1 MSPCPRS
8 ILRVEAAGLLPPP
21 DFAMLKRTLAPLLL
35 AATLCA
41 ASAPARAVTIP
52 WATGS
57 GPRAG
62 QIDLPLSL
70 RSLSDALAL
79 AGTSGFAGL
88 KAARP
93 EAGQAALAA
102 LVHAALDK
110 MPWLRAEGRANG
122 LWTWRRN
129 ITAGVAIYGPGAGG
143 YSSFSWTR
151 PRRELASGAAT
162 PVAQHWI
169 PVAVRPNAPLRAPT
183 GAPAPVPLPAT
194 APMLV
199 LALALAAMVRRRRA
213 ARSR

>member
-1 MSPCPRS
+1 
-8 ILRVEAAGLLPPP
+8 
-21 DFAMLKRTLAPLLL
+21 MLKRTLVVLLL

-62 QIDLPLSL
+62 QIDLPLGL
-70 RSLSDALAL
+70 RSLSDALAS

-88 KAARP
+88 RAARP
-93 EAGQAALAA
+93 NAGQAALAA
-102 LVHAALDK
+102 LVRAALDK
-110 MPWLRAEGRANG
+110 MPWLSAEGRANG
-122 LWTWRRN
+122 LWAWRRN

-151 PRRELASGAAT
+151 PPQAPAGTALSPG
-162 PVAQHWI
+162 AQHWI
-169 PVAVRPNAPLRAPT
+169 PVALRPTAPSRRPT

-194 APMLV
+194 APLLV
-199 LALALAAMVRRRRA
+199 LALALALAAMARRRRA
-213 ARSR
+213 ANLR

>member
-1 MSPCPRS
+1 
-8 ILRVEAAGLLPPP
+8 
-21 DFAMLKRTLAPLLL
+21 MLKRTLVPLLL

-57 GPRAG
+57 APRAG
-62 QIDLPLSL
+62 QLDLPLNL
-70 RSLSDALAL
+70 RSLSDALAS
-79 AGTSGFAGL
+79 AGTSGFEGL
-88 KAARP
+88 RAARP
-93 EAGQAALAA
+93 QAGQAALAA
-102 LVHAALDK
+102 LVHAALEK
-110 MPWLRAEGRANG
+110 MPWLAVEGRANG

-129 ITAGVAIYGPGAGG
+129 ITAGVAIYGPGTGG

-151 PRRELASGAAT
+151 PPRELASGAAT
-162 PVAQHWI
+162 PVAPRWI
-169 PVAVRPNAPLRAPT
+169 PVALRPNAPLRPPT

-199 LALALAAMVRRRRA
+199 LALALAAMARRRCV

>member
-1 MSPCPRS
+1 
-8 ILRVEAAGLLPPP
+8 
-21 DFAMLKRTLAPLLL
+21 MLKRTLAPLLL

-62 QIDLPLSL
+62 QIDLPLGL
-70 RSLSDALAL
+70 RSLSDALAS

-88 KAARP
+88 RAARP
-93 EAGQAALAA
+93 EAGLAALAA
-102 LVHAALDK
+102 LVRAALDK

-129 ITAGVAIYGPGAGG
+129 ITAGVTIYGPGAGG
-143 YSSFSWTR
+143 YSAFSLTR
-151 PRRELASGAAT
+151 PPQAPAGTALSPG
-162 PVAQHWI
+162 AQHWI
-169 PVAVRPNAPLRAPT
+169 PVALRPNAPSRPPSRPPT

-194 APMLV
+194 APLLV
-199 LALALAAMVRRRRA
+199 LALALVAMARRRRVA
-213 ARSR
+213 NLR